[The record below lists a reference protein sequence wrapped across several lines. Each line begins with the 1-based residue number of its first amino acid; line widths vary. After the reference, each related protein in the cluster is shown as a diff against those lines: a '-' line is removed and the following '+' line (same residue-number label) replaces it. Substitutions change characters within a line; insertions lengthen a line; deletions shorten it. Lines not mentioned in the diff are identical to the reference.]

1 MGVVFRA
8 EDTRLRRQVALKFL
22 PPSMAGDERAT
33 ARLSREARTASSLNH
48 PNICTI
54 YDIGDAD
61 GRTFIAMELLEGEPL
76 NAAIG
81 RAGMELPRILDLGI
95 QIADA
100 LDAAHAH
107 GIVHRDI
114 KPANIFVTRRGHV
127 KVLDFGIA
135 RPGPE
140 PVSTT
145 QTTVMLDE
153 SLLATQPGTVTGT
166 LAYMSPEQALSKPVD
181 ARSDLFSLGLVLF
194 EMATGRQAFGGT
206 TPAAMYDAILNR
218 QPPAIRELNA
228 AVPAGFED
236 LVSRAIEKDPDMR
249 YQTASDLRA
258 DLQRLKRNLDTQR
271 LSGAALA
278 AAVSQRDTPAAPVV
292 TVRPKT
298 LWLGAGVAALA
309 VMGVGIA
316 LLVHSLRTSTSS
328 GAPATQATIAAATP
342 AASAAGANAAP
353 PVAPPVAAPPSAAV
367 PPRPQ
372 PAAATAAAPTSA
384 KDPVVPAPPV
394 AGAPAA
400 VAGAGAPLGGRAGVP
415 GARGGA
421 MVPPLSDEVKAARA
435 KYAGGDQPGAIADL
449 RRIVAAPHDS
459 PPFDAYTT
467 ILEFLNRSG
476 NRVEITRVLD
486 GLVKTYPNDSRV
498 PAFLLRT
505 ARFMMNVNR
514 PGGGRG
520 GMLLARELAK
530 HAAESYPASA
540 AGIEA
545 AALVGQIEAG
555 RGRGRF

>member
-22 PPSMAGDERAT
+22 PPSMTGDERAA
-33 ARLSREARTASSLNH
+33 ARLNREARTASSLNH

-54 YDIGDAD
+54 YDIGEAD

-81 RAGMELPRILDLGI
+81 RAGMELPRVLDLGI

-206 TPAAMYDAILNR
+206 TPAALYDAILNR

-236 LVSRAIEKDPDMR
+236 LVSRAIEKDPDLR

-278 AAVSQRDTPAAPVV
+278 AAVSQRDTAAAPVV

-298 LWLGAGVAALA
+298 LWIGAAVAALA
-309 VMGVGIA
+309 VIGVGIA
-316 LLVHSLRTSTSS
+316 LFLNSLRTATSS
-328 GAPATQATIAAATP
+328 GAPAAPATIAAATP
-342 AASAAGANAAP
+342 AASASGANAAP
-353 PVAPPVAAPPSAAV
+353 PVATPPSAAV
-367 PPRPQ
+367 QPPQ
-372 PAAATAAAPTSA
+372 KLSA
-384 KDPVVPAPPV
+384 
-394 AGAPAA
+394 
-400 VAGAGAPLGGRAGVP
+400 APLGGRAGFP

-421 MVPPLSDEVKAARA
+421 LVPPISDEVKASRAR
-435 KYAGGDQPGAIADL
+435 YVGGDQPGAIADL
-449 RRIVAAPHDS
+449 RRIIAAPHDP

-467 ILEFLNRSG
+467 ILEFLNRAG
-476 NRVEITRVLD
+476 NRVEIARVLD

-520 GMLLARELAK
+520 GKLLARELAK
-530 HAAESYPASA
+530 HAAESYPAST

-545 AALVGQIEAG
+545 AALVGQIEAA
-555 RGRGRF
+555 RARGRF